1 MATAAQ
7 IYDPFLST
15 ATGAQINNAATKVA
29 GMEETLSGT
38 AGVIPSSKA
47 VKDAIDARISES
59 SGRTYYT
66 VFDEDNCQ
74 VIDGYS
80 YTAGSDTLTPAEG
93 EKCYLVDIDFDGIYI
108 TGRNIAFAI
117 ISGVNGVNLTGRTYS
132 NTISN
137 AYGWSY
143 NFNTAFKD
151 GKGTKKL
158 LFYSP
163 TATNGPGLYAMES
176 HAATQVFSI
185 FGASTNIPDLEY
197 VKKGFNENG
206 KSAAIIT
213 AYNNHG
219 ELPANLTNQLVV
231 AEEQSHMVGS
241 AYTGKLSLCPM
252 GDYPSS
258 VYHVR
263 YCPNITHLNVDVS
276 DNTNIEKVCI
286 DYDLQLERLY
296 LKLNSDQSIRLSA
309 NPNLKTVEL
318 AGQFNLEEPS
328 TFYNCP
334 SLERVDMTNAV
345 SIGILYLFQ
354 GCSSLEWVDLANIP
368 LHMSWNRVNVNCFT
382 NCVSLQ
388 TLIGDHTL
396 AEVQAGTV
404 VLFPELRYSLKIDQ
418 SPLLNRASLLAIIK
432 GAHDF
437 SQDSGFDKN
446 NTYATLT
453 VGDTLLEVLTD
464 DDITELMLKGW
475 GIA

>member
-1 MATAAQ
+1 MAEQTYELY
-7 IYDPFLST
+7 IGS
-15 ATGAQINNAATKVA
+15 ATGAQIDNAAAKVA
-29 GMEETLSGT
+29 AMEETLSGT

-108 TGRNIAFAI
+108 TGRNITFAI
-117 ISGVNGVNLTGRTYS
+117 ISGLNGANLTGRTYS
-132 NTISN
+132 GTMTNNYAWSN
-137 AYGWSY
+137 

-176 HAATQVFSI
+176 HASAQVISI
-185 FGASTNIPDLEY
+185 FGASTNIPDIEY

-276 DNTNIEKVCI
+276 DNTNIKKVCI
-286 DYDLQLERLY
+286 DYNLQLERIY
-296 LKLNSDQSIRLSA
+296 LKLNSGQSIRLSA
-309 NPNLKTVEL
+309 NPNLKKVEL
-318 AGQFNLEEPS
+318 AGQFNLEESS

-345 SIGILYLFQ
+345 SIGIMYFFQ
-354 GCSSLEWVDLANIP
+354 GCSSLKWVDLTNIP
-368 LHMSWNRVNVNCFT
+368 LNMSWNRVNVNCFT

-404 VLFPELRYSLKIDQ
+404 VLFPDLKYSLKIDQ

-437 SQDSGFDKN
+437 SQDANFDSE
-446 NTYATLT
+446 TAYATLT
-453 VGDTLLEVLTD
+453 LGETLSAKLEEN
-464 DDITELMLKGW
+464 DIDIFIAKGW
-475 GIA
+475 DFV

>member
-1 MATAAQ
+1 MADQTFELYTGSAAGTQ
-7 IYDPFLST
+7 ID
-15 ATGAQINNAATKVA
+15 NAAAKVA
-29 GMEETLSGT
+29 AMEETLSGT

-80 YTAGSDTLTPAEG
+80 YIAGEDTLTAAVG
-93 EKCYLVDIDFDGIYI
+93 EKCYLVDVNFDGIYI
-108 TGRNIAFAI
+108 TGRNITFAI
-117 ISGVNGVNLTGRTYS
+117 ISELDGTNLTGRIYS
-132 NTISN
+132 GTMTNPYTWSN
-137 AYGWSY
+137 

-163 TATNGPGLYAMES
+163 TATNGPGIYTMES
-176 HAATQVFSI
+176 HAAGQVFSI
-185 FGASTNIPDLEY
+185 FGVSNNITDVEY
-197 VKKGFNENG
+197 IKNTVSENG

-276 DNTNIEKVCI
+276 DNTNIKIVCI
-286 DYDLQLERLY
+286 DYDLQLERIY
-296 LKLNSDQSIRLSA
+296 LKLNSGQSIRLSA

-328 TFYNCP
+328 TFYSCP
-334 SLERVDMTNAV
+334 SLKRVDMTNAV
-345 SIGILYLFQ
+345 SIGIMYLFQ
-354 GCSSLEWVDLANIP
+354 GCSSLEWVDLTNIP
-368 LHMSWNRVNVNCFT
+368 LNMPWNRVNVNCFT

-404 VLFPELRYSLKIDQ
+404 VLFPDLKYSLKIDQ

-432 GAHDF
+432 GVHDF
-437 SQDSGFDKN
+437 SQDANFDSE

-453 VGDTLLEVLTD
+453 LGDTLVGKLEENDL
-464 DDITELMLKGW
+464 DILIAKGW
-475 GIA
+475 EIL